1 MIRTKPKEPYKG
13 LRRTPMKRK
22 PIRGKPPKIYTNP
35 PHINGSVSLKKI
47 KITAAKK
54 PPKKIAFL
62 TKTPPKKRYMKLD
75 ELDILFSQFIRMRA
89 AKRCGGCERCLTPHK
104 WQDLQCSH
112 FYGRGDKST
121 RWDESNCKGT
131 CGGCHFYLDAHPL
144 YHVQWM
150 EQFLGKEQFEL
161 LQGRNRQ
168 MGKPDKALELIEKLQ
183 K

>member
-1 MIRTKPKEPYKG
+1 MIRLKPKEKSKG
-13 LRRTPMKRK
+13 LKRTPLKRK
-22 PIRGKPPKIYTNP
+22 PFKRKLPI
-35 PHINGSVSLKKI
+35 
-47 KITAAKK
+47 
-54 PPKKIAFL
+54 KIAFL

-75 ELDILFSQFIRMRA
+75 ELDILFSKFIRMRA
-89 AKRCGGCERCLTPHK
+89 VKRTGGCERCLTPHK

-121 RWDESNCKGT
+121 RWDESNGKGT
-131 CGGCHFYLDAHPL
+131 CGGCHFYLDSHPL

-168 MGKPDKALELIEKLQ
+168 MGKPDKKILTLYYQQEIKKLENSA
-183 K
+183 